1 MPKLSKLNS
10 ITQINQDEIRCVV
23 GAGYADIVLYA
34 IIASAGLIAT
44 TATVTY
50 KCAMASFKK
59 VHPVLRMI
67 HREEPR
73 LPYYNDRKEY

>member
-1 MPKLSKLNS
+1 MPKSSKSNS
-10 ITQINQDEIRCVV
+10 ITQINQDEIEYVA
-23 GAGYADIVLYA
+23 GAGCADIVLYA
-34 IIASAGLIAT
+34 IIASTGLIAA
-44 TATVTY
+44 TATITY

-73 LPYYNDRKEY
+73 LSYYNDKKGY